1 MERARHRPVNSD
13 GEHCHSLL
21 PDGIF
26 PESEGGELV
35 LSEES
40 GQLGVL
46 HGSGDA
52 PDERSSD
59 VPPDLE
65 SSLEGLLESLVE
77 GAVSGLGPHVGF
89 LAVVSEF
96 LQDVVALDGS
106 TSGFVGS
113 NVVQVLV
120 LQSVLHI
127 VKSGAVTWMYR
138 V

>member
-1 MERARHRPVNSD
+1 MD
-13 GEHCHSLL
+13 GEGYSLLL

-65 SSLEGLLESLVE
+65 SSLEGLLESLIE
-77 GAVSGLGPHVGF
+77 GAVSSLGPDVGF

-106 TSGFVGS
+106 SSSLVGS

-120 LQSVLHI
+120 LQSVLYI
-127 VKSGAVTWMYR
+127 VQSRAVTWMCR